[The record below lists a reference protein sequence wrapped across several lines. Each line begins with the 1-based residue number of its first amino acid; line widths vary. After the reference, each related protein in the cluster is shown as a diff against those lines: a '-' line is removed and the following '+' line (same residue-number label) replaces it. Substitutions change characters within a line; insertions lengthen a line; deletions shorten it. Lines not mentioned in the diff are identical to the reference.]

1 MRIKKLITVLC
12 CILILSVLLS
22 SFVACNSPKNSKDC
36 DKVIYLGENS
46 EFKALEKQVGK
57 DFKIMLFTDIQLWMN
72 VSDDNSAFAMMDKLV
87 EEENPDLIILPGDNV
102 SGFTTKIYL
111 NWLIKKME
119 SYKIPWAPVYGNHDM
134 EGTASIKWQSS
145 RYEGAEYCLF
155 DRGPEDLYG
164 MGNYALNIVED
175 GNIINTLFF
184 MDNGRYHKY
193 ANGVKKEVYIEEE
206 QIAWYENTAKAIAQY
221 QGEAV
226 PSMVFSHTAMPEM
239 REAVEKLCPQNPD
252 DKFYYVPQ
260 ELGFGYFAY
269 LPGVAPINTGFID
282 RAKAVGLTHVFCG
295 HDHESNGSILY
306 EGVRYTYGLKT
317 GKSPKPWND
326 AKSYG
331 ATIIEIGDNASIS
344 IRNNVQWSA

>member
-1 MRIKKLITVLC
+1 
-12 CILILSVLLS
+12 
-22 SFVACNSPKNSKDC
+22 
-36 DKVIYLGENS
+36 
-46 EFKALEKQVGK
+46 
-57 DFKIMLFTDIQLWMN
+57 MLFTDIQLWTN
-72 VSDDNSAFAMMDKLV
+72 VSDDKAAFAMMDKLV

-111 NWLIKKME
+111 KWLIDKME

-134 EGTASIKWQSS
+134 EGTASIKWQSA
-145 RYEGAEYCLF
+145 RYEAAEYCLF
-155 DRGPEDLYG
+155 ERGPEELYG

-175 GNIINTLFF
+175 GDIINTLFF

-206 QIAWYENTAKAIAQY
+206 QIAWYEDTAKAVAQY
-221 QGEAV
+221 QERVV

-252 DKFYYVPQ
+252 DSFYYVPQ
-260 ELGFGYFAY
+260 ELDFGHFAY
-269 LPGVAPINTGFID
+269 LPSVAPINTGFID

-295 HDHESNGSILY
+295 HDHESNGSIFY

-317 GKSPKPWND
+317 GGSPKYWND

-344 IRNNVQWSA
+344 IRNNVQWNAQ